1 LTTTG
6 RKLTKG
12 GRDARP
18 RTVTRSLWLL
28 ALLLFCAPL
37 QARAQDAG
45 GNPSNWC
52 RNGAF
57 ASDAKEFKVARVK
70 GTRAQRAYFYGDD
83 EGCPGP
89 DAKCRRKA
97 YVVAGD
103 ALVVSRAFGEY
114 VCAWFQPA
122 RGGETVGWIRS
133 GQLEVSE
140 TDANPAPALWLGE
153 WELYSNSLRI
163 TRGAKAGTLRVEGE
177 AFWHGVNPGNV
188 HTGEVGGEA
197 APDGNVLTIGD
208 GDDICR
214 ATLRLVGPHLIVDD
228 NNECGGANVTF
239 DGVYRK
245 KK

>member
-1 LTTTG
+1 MKTS
-6 RKLTKG
+6 RKTLTKTF
-12 GRDARP
+12 RR
-18 RTVTRSLWLL
+18 VLVLL
-28 ALLLFCAPL
+28 ALLVCCAPL
-37 QARAQDAG
+37 QSYAQDAG
-45 GNPSNWC
+45 GNPANWC

-57 ASDAKEFKVARVK
+57 VSETKEFKVARVR
-70 GTRAQRAYFYGDD
+70 GARAQRAYFYGED

-89 DAKCRRKA
+89 ASKCRQKA
-97 YVVAGD
+97 YVIPGD
-103 ALVVSRAFGEY
+103 ALLVSRTFGEY
-114 VCAWFQPA
+114 MCAWFQPA
-122 RGGETVGWIRS
+122 RGYETVGWLRAD
-133 GQLEVSE
+133 QLEVSE
-140 TDANPAPALWLGE
+140 TEANPTPARWLGE
-153 WELYSNSLRI
+153 WELHSNSLRI
-163 TRGAKAGTLRVEGE
+163 TRGAKAGTLHVEGE

-245 KK
+245 KKR